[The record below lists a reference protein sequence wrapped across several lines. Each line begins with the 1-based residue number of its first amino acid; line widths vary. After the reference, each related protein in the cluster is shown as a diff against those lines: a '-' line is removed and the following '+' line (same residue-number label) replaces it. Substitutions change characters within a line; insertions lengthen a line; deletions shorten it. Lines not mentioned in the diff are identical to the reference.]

1 MKYKFLPDERKV
13 LLTFNGM
20 DTILDSIENIN
31 IEDLEK
37 LIPKNDKIIQNI
49 LKGIHIQN
57 NQERLCFFY
66 NMVLYMYEDLKKK
79 N

>member
-20 DTILDSIENIN
+20 DTILDSIENI
-31 IEDLEK
+31 EDLEK

-49 LKGIHIQN
+49 FKGIHIQN

-66 NMVLYMYEDLKKK
+66 KMILDMYKDLEKK